1 MKKVLLIL
9 LLLLSI
15 NINAKEITNDLFS
28 ININDEYKEEINDG
42 KIYKWSKD
50 NNYLLLTIENN
61 TNKYNIKDF
70 NEDDINSQKE
80 YIINS
85 YKEKTSD
92 NIIVNN
98 INILNKESL
107 YYIEYNIKIESKNT
121 IGHDIYQIGRT
132 YTTDNYI
139 YNIIYNSDSKIEDTT
154 MMDSLIIKDTYLK
167 RINIS
172 LYAILSIIILGLIL
186 LFDYLLHKKKH

>member
-61 TNKYNIKDF
+61 TNKYNIKNF
-70 NEDDINSQKE
+70 NGDDINSQKE

>member
-154 MMDSLIIKDTYLK
+154 MMNSLIIKDTYLK
-167 RINIS
+167 RINIT